1 MGFNLF
7 ELQNLPC
14 ISSLCRTIE
23 MKSSKHKSML
33 IVLFVFSITEAS
45 QHRTLE
51 QTQSLP
57 LPASSCTR

>member
-1 MGFNLF
+1 
-7 ELQNLPC
+7 
-14 ISSLCRTIE
+14 
-23 MKSSKHKSML
+23 MKSLKHKS
-33 IVLFVFSITEAS
+33 VLVVLLLSSVTEAS